1 MAQNYMQFSEVIDNL
16 TVEEHD
22 WFKKALALNDDDG
35 YDDGVEPPAWWDD
48 GSESFGFEY
57 DLGTSEIQLYSE
69 EYGNID
75 TVQALV
81 SEFISLFRK
90 DYVFTLSWSESCSK
104 MRVGEFGGGGM
115 IVSLDETRFM
125 NVWGWLQ
132 SEKKRITESRLS
144 ESL

>member
-22 WFKKALALNDDDG
+22 WFKKALALNNDGG
-35 YDDGVEPPAWWDD
+35 YDDGVESPAWWDD

-90 DYVFTLSWSESCSK
+90 DYVFTLSWSDSCSK

-125 NVWGWLQ
+125 NVWGWLE

-144 ESL
+144 ESV

>member
-22 WFKKALALNDDDG
+22 WFKKALTLNDDGG
-35 YDDGVEPPAWWDD
+35 YDDGVVPPAWWDD
-48 GSESFGFEY
+48 GAESFGFDY

-90 DYVFTLSWSESCSK
+90 DYVFTLSWSDSCSK

-115 IVSLDETRFM
+115 IVSLDEKRFM
-125 NVWGWLQ
+125 NVWGWLE

>member
-1 MAQNYMQFSEVIDNL
+1 MDQNYMQFSEVIDNL

-22 WFKKALALNDDDG
+22 WFKKALALNNDGG

-48 GSESFGFEY
+48 GVENFGFEY

-125 NVWGWLQ
+125 NVWGWLE

>member
-1 MAQNYMQFSEVIDNL
+1 M
-16 TVEEHD
+16 
-22 WFKKALALNDDDG
+22 NDDDG

-48 GSESFGFEY
+48 GAENFGFDYE
-57 DLGTSEIQLYSE
+57 LGEDEIHFYSE

-125 NVWGWLQ
+125 NVWGWLE

-144 ESL
+144 ESV

>member
-1 MAQNYMQFSEVIDNL
+1 M
-16 TVEEHD
+16 
-22 WFKKALALNDDDG
+22 
-35 YDDGVEPPAWWDD
+35 
-48 GSESFGFEY
+48 
-57 DLGTSEIQLYSE
+57 
-69 EYGNID
+69 
-75 TVQALV
+75 QALV

-115 IVSLDETRFM
+115 IVTLDETRFH

-144 ESL
+144 ESV

>member
-1 MAQNYMQFSEVIDNL
+1 MAQNYMQFSEVIDEL
-16 TVEEHD
+16 TVEEHE
-22 WFKKALALNDDDG
+22 WLKNALALNEDGG

-48 GSESFGFEY
+48 GSETFGFEY
-57 DLGTSEIQLYSE
+57 DLTPEEFHLYSD

-104 MRVGEFGGGGM
+104 PRIGEFGGGGM
-115 IVSLDETRFM
+115 VVTLDETRFM
-125 NVWGWLQ
+125 NVWGWLE
-132 SEKKRITESRLS
+132 SEKKRIAESRLS
-144 ESL
+144 KSL